1 MAGNTAYKI
10 LGSDSSEKFF
20 ENRIASEFVPTKLA
34 AQFLGISEN
43 ALRIKVCR
51 GQIGAYRFGRSLRFK
66 MAEIANLLHK
76 KE

>member
-1 MAGNTAYKI
+1 MEANAAYKI
-10 LGSDSSEKFF
+10 VSTEYNEPFF
-20 ENRIASEFVPTKLA
+20 ENKIASEFVPTKLA

-51 GQIGAYRFGRSLRFK
+51 GQVGAYRFGRSLRFK
-66 MAEIANLLHK
+66 MAEIAKLLQK